1 MTGCDRAWRD
11 RTSFLEVTQE
21 EMRTV
26 LENAVDND
34 REPMVWIAE
43 LHFAVAVKYSGM
55 MLGYNA

>member
-1 MTGCDRAWRD
+1 
-11 RTSFLEVTQE
+11 
-21 EMRTV
+21 MRTV

-34 REPMVWIAE
+34 REPMVLIAE